1 MMSHYS
7 HELEHGSFQ
16 QWWSRGPFPSGWV
29 HPSPGALHC
38 QWQESERAQRILWNC
53 KMCGVHQIRCKV
65 PEGEAQ
71 CIVKFPQILIV
82 ISVIYFCPYSPLTC
96 TLPAQV
102 ALQFPDF
109 LLRDAAKVTSLLS
122 KETGASLFVLGDTS
136 YGRLSTGV
144 PTAINCNAEYICSS
158 LSCSCCVDEV
168 AAEHV
173 QADCIIHFGPGC
185 LTQ

>member
-1 MMSHYS
+1 
-7 HELEHGSFQ
+7 
-16 QWWSRGPFPSGWV
+16 
-29 HPSPGALHC
+29 
-38 QWQESERAQRILWNC
+38 
-53 KMCGVHQIRCKV
+53 MCGVHQIRCKV

-71 CIVKFPQILIV
+71 CIIKFPQILIV